1 MAIGLLHD
9 HLPLAM
15 SVNNSIFPKLE
26 HIGTVNVYT
35 HKKCLRQD
43 PQARSSTGKR
53 IQPTAVM
60 QGLGY
65 SDLLLILIFFV
76 YYSLHLLK

>member
-15 SVNNSIFPKLE
+15 SVNNSISPKLE

-35 HKKCLRQD
+35 HKRCLGQD
-43 PQARSSTGKR
+43 PQARSPTGKR

-65 SDLLLILIFFV
+65 SDLLLILIFC
-76 YYSLHLLK
+76 LLFFAFF